1 MTLIS
6 TIIPTYNQEVF
17 IDKAIQSAVEQV
29 GDFAHEIIVSSDGS
43 TDRTREHVQD
53 WQRRYPLLIRDISAE
68 NNKGIS
74 ANFHRLFLA
83 ARGKYIAI
91 LEGDDLWV
99 DQLKLEKQKKF
110 LEENIDCSMV
120 FSLIRVRQLP
130 SKKDSFLERQVRLTK
145 NKLSGEDFLEDT
157 SMNLIANFSSCMIRT
172 CLSRNFPNLMFR
184 DRFNE
189 IAMAFFLERQGSIGF
204 IKEEMSIYHQ
214 HAGGVWTGLSREAQL
229 RAGLA
234 VREVVFEVA
243 DERHLENIEAI
254 IEERYRTPLRQMNVK
269 M

>member
-17 IDKAIQSAVEQV
+17 IDKTIQSAVEQV

-43 TDRTREHVQD
+43 TDQTRERVQE
-53 WQRRYPLLIRDISAE
+53 WQRRYPLLIRDLSTDD
-68 NNKGIS
+68 NGGIS
-74 ANFHRLFLA
+74 ANFRRLFHA

-91 LEGDDLWV
+91 LEGDDLWI
-99 DQLKLEKQKKF
+99 DPLKLEKQKNF
-110 LEENIDCSMV
+110 LENNIDCSMV

-130 SKKDSFLERQVRLTK
+130 SKRDSFLERQVRLTK

-157 SMNLIANFSSCMIRT
+157 SMNLIANFSSCMIQT
-172 CLSRNFPNLMFR
+172 CLAKSFPNVMFR
-184 DRFNE
+184 ERFNE
-189 IAMAFFLERQGSIGF
+189 IAMAFFLERNGLIGF

-214 HAGGVWTGLSREAQL
+214 HNGGVWTGLSREAQL

-234 VREVVFEVA
+234 VREVVAKVA
-243 DERHLENIEAI
+243 DERHAKMINAI
-254 IEERYRTPLRQMNVK
+254 IDERYKNELKAYSQ
-269 M
+269 